1 MRSQTNPSVG
11 FRFGF
16 TGRELDSETGNYY
29 YNSRYYD
36 PLVGRFIS
44 EDAIGFAGGDANL
57 YRYVG
62 NSPTNYTDPSGE
74 QVPVAVPLPAPALP
88 LPPLGGL
95 LRRVP
100 GLGILLAPPGGG
112 GLLNPWSAGEDDR
125 LFEERRRRG
134 LIRPQGTQTTPPLN
148 RPNPRPSPAPS
159 PSTSPS
165 SPALPNPDC
174 KTCATDPEL
183 KKYVKYETIFSG
195 TGGGKGNIL
204 VGYRYESKQ
213 AVEEEFIKFRRRQ
226 GSSLW
231 WQARPVF
238 ESGQIPR
245 VSVRCNYPP
254 SQTNPEQG
262 ALHYN
267 VTGDIFNEAGST
279 SLGSLGRCESCEDTI
294 AGPKKRV
301 TFAILNIKNFQGEP
315 ISKYD
320 QR

>member
-1 MRSQTNPSVG
+1 
-11 FRFGF
+11 
-16 TGRELDSETGNYY
+16 
-29 YNSRYYD
+29 
-36 PLVGRFIS
+36 
-44 EDAIGFAGGDANL
+44 
-57 YRYVG
+57 
-62 NSPTNYTDPSGE
+62 
-74 QVPVAVPLPAPALP
+74 
-88 LPPLGGL
+88 
-95 LRRVP
+95 
-100 GLGILLAPPGGG
+100 
-112 GLLNPWSAGEDDR
+112 
-125 LFEERRRRG
+125 
-134 LIRPQGTQTTPPLN
+134 
-148 RPNPRPSPAPS
+148 
-159 PSTSPS
+159 
-165 SPALPNPDC
+165 LPNPDC

-195 TGGGKGNIL
+195 TGGGKGGIL

-213 AVEEEFIKFRRRQ
+213 AVEEEFIKSRRRQ

-245 VSVRCNYPP
+245 VSVRCKYPP